1 MKKHICIL
9 LFLLHN
15 IYIYAQQDSLS
26 DRESLNIRMEELLE
40 SLETEELNITEDLL
54 EQLDEWEMEENKRP
68 NINSLSYEMA
78 IQKLH
83 FNDYQYY
90 QLQKYIE
97 EFGALASIYELE
109 VIDGFTADDIR
120 WLSKFVRVVYPSA
133 EDHLFENFFKKSKS
147 TLLIRFQQI
156 IERQAGYD
164 TSRSN
169 HYAGSPAHACFKYT
183 FNVQNRIVLKISGEK
198 DPGEQFF
205 RGDQRYG
212 FDFYSGSLLFQRFG
226 IVKSAVAGDY
236 RLNFGQG
243 LALGSSLLSGKGGG
257 PDDLR
262 RFSSGIRAIAPTNE
276 GTFLRGGAVTLGETR
291 YSATAFYGRQFG
303 TLKQAMGI
311 NFDYQHALFKVG
323 IRVIG
328 ISTADTTLQDTKTI
342 FRSYIL
348 PTTFNAAVDHQ
359 FLFKRVI
366 LFGETAID
374 SKGHFG
380 TIQSLLAPLSPT
392 SKLALIIRHYSK
404 AYQSPLGS
412 PFRASS
418 DGIAESGCYLTSSHI
433 LSRKF
438 EMQLYGDYY
447 QLRDPSYRT
456 DAPIVGMDFGVSGL
470 FTLSRNSKITLRY
483 TFRDKPENDETL
495 NPTRPLRDHLR
506 HKYRLQFYYH
516 PMSQITSKTEI
527 NGVINTYSS
536 GRQRF
541 SGFLIFQDLAL
552 QFSRPDIAIHLRA
565 AYFNTDRYDERIY
578 AYEDD
583 IYYAFTI
590 GTYYYTGIRGYIV
603 LRWHYRWIS
612 IWLRVSQTHYLDR
625 NTISSGLTQIDKPH
639 KTEIKLQTKFSF

>member
-311 NFDYQHALFKVG
+311 NFDYQHALFKLGARVVG
-323 IRVIG
+323 Y
-328 ISTADTTLQDTKTI
+328 SATDTTLPDT
-342 FRSYIL
+342 RSRIL
-348 PTTFNAAVDHQ
+348 SSIVPTAFNAAIDHQ
-359 FLFKRVI
+359 LLVKRI
-366 LFGETAID
+366 I
-374 SKGHFG
+374 
-380 TIQSLLAPLSPT
+380 LLAKPT
-392 SKLALIIRHYSK
+392 
-404 AYQSPLGS
+404 
-412 PFRASS
+412 
-418 DGIAESGCYLTSSHI
+418 
-433 LSRKF
+433 
-438 EMQLYGDYY
+438 
-447 QLRDPSYRT
+447 
-456 DAPIVGMDFGVSGL
+456 
-470 FTLSRNSKITLRY
+470 
-483 TFRDKPENDETL
+483 
-495 NPTRPLRDHLR
+495 
-506 HKYRLQFYYH
+506 
-516 PMSQITSKTEI
+516 
-527 NGVINTYSS
+527 
-536 GRQRF
+536 
-541 SGFLIFQDLAL
+541 
-552 QFSRPDIAIHLRA
+552 
-565 AYFNTDRYDERIY
+565 
-578 AYEDD
+578 
-583 IYYAFTI
+583 
-590 GTYYYTGIRGYIV
+590 
-603 LRWHYRWIS
+603 
-612 IWLRVSQTHYLDR
+612 
-625 NTISSGLTQIDKPH
+625 
-639 KTEIKLQTKFSF
+639 